1 MVGATLA
8 ERAEARTQG
17 RTLYRRS
24 KARWPGLLARGAA
37 RRRDSARVPLLAKTG
52 EAAAAAKRR
61 GEEIT
66 PRRATARGPV
76 VAARAAYAPPPASV
90 VRFRS
95 RWEWQRARCGGGWR
109 IRTTPGQQVAPARAV
124 LLVNTPATPPGQDR
138 RCCCASGGRG
148 IR

>member
-8 ERAEARTQG
+8 ERAEAGTQG

-61 GEEIT
+61 GEVRWRV
-66 PRRATARGPV
+66 RRSARGRSLLGEPRPE
-76 VAARAAYAPPPASV
+76 ARSWRRNQPTLPHRLR
-90 VRFRS
+90 VR
-95 RWEWQRARCGGGWR
+95 
-109 IRTTPGQQVAPARAV
+109 
-124 LLVNTPATPPGQDR
+124 
-138 RCCCASGGRG
+138 
-148 IR
+148 